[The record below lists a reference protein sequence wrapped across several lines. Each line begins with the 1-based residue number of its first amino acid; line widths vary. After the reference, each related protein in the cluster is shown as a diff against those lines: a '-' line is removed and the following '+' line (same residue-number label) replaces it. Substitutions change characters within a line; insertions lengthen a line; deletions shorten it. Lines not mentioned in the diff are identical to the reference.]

1 MHTPLVSIIIPTYNR
16 AHLIGET
23 LNSVLAQTYKHWE
36 CIIIDDG
43 SIDNTADLIDS
54 YCKKDT
60 RFQYHQ
66 RPKDRR
72 KGPSSCRN
80 YGFELSKGQ
89 YINWF
94 DDDDIMLPTAIENR
108 ILSFKSDTDVVV
120 SKLNYFDFDK
130 NLSLGVT
137 NIHSLNLI
145 QDYLVGKVIFFVS
158 GPIWRKEFLIKKREL
173 FDEKLSFLDDW
184 DFNLRMLY
192 SDPTLIVLN
201 ESLINYRIHEN
212 SLSKKIKKF
221 DLYEL
226 KSEYKARIKH
236 YRILTIRKDFN
247 INIYKNFIL
256 KRYKSILRDALI
268 NNNSSL
274 FLLRMLLSFQ
284 LILGDKKGVL
294 KSIIGYISFK
304 VFKKGYLFY
313 K

>member
-1 MHTPLVSIIIPTYNR
+1 
-16 AHLIGET
+16 
-23 LNSVLAQTYKHWE
+23 
-36 CIIIDDG
+36 
-43 SIDNTADLIDS
+43 NTHIVVGQYVAKDS
-54 YCKKDT
+54 RIKYV
-60 RFQYHQ
+60 H
-66 RPKDRR
+66 RPEHML

-80 YGFELSKGQ
+80 YGFELSKGE

-94 DDDDIMLPTAIENR
+94 DDDDTMLPTAIENR
-108 ILSFKSDTDVVV
+108 IMSFKSDIDVVV
-120 SKLNYFDFDK
+120 SKLKYFDFSN

-137 NIHSLNLI
+137 NIHSSNLI
-145 QDYLVGKVIFFVS
+145 EDYLVGKVIFFIS

-173 FDEKLSFLDDW
+173 FDETLSFLDDW

-192 SDPTLIVLN
+192 SDPNLIVLN

-212 SLSKKIKKF
+212 SLSKKIKNF
-221 DLYEL
+221 DLHEL

-236 YRILTIRKDFN
+236 YRILTARKNFN

-268 NNNSSL
+268 KKYSSL
-274 FLLRMLLSFQ
+274 FLIKGLISFQ
-284 LILGDKKGVL
+284 LISGDKKGVL

-304 VFKKGYLFY
+304 VFKKGYLFF